1 MLKRIALV
9 VSLAVLTLSGFA
21 QSNTPQFEL
30 FGGFQFFRQDTTFV
44 QDQLDLPHAQN
55 PAFIPAVN
63 FGAHQNLI
71 RMEWNRAGERRA

>member
-1 MLKRIALV
+1 LNYSENFNFPA
-9 VSLAVLTLSGFA
+9 GHYFA
-21 QSNTPQFEL
+21 
-30 FGGFQFFRQDTTFV
+30 

-63 FGAHQNLI
+63 FGAHQDLI